1 APPKPGIP
9 NPSRGGNRILEA
21 ELATGN
27 NGNQGKCLGT
37 KPGAL
42 QVVSRGTQ
50 LLLVSP
56 RHEHLLW
63 LPDLIAMAFRRKI
76 THKDETSTYFKEYVE
91 GSTTVL
97 ET

>member
-1 APPKPGIP
+1 MVERGKAPPKPGIP

-42 QVVSRGTQ
+42 QRS
-50 LLLVSP
+50 LLS
-56 RHEHLLW
+56 
-63 LPDLIAMAFRRKI
+63 
-76 THKDETSTYFKEYVE
+76 TSTPIVASALRSRDVTVPELTRPDIEIFIVS
-91 GSTTVL
+91 STY
-97 ET
+97 